1 MVMLM
6 AAALTLAIVTQDQAA
21 LRAAPKDSAQQQA
34 VLWQGDSLEIRGEKQ
49 DFLQV
54 YDYRRERAG
63 YIRAAQVRKV
73 SLEATDAPELLSVVR
88 FLRDT
93 PGAESL
99 GISYAA
105 AYLKAAP
112 AAAITAEP
120 FDALGTMADRL
131 ARRASAKQSKQGDVV
146 IAAHLE
152 AAARY
157 GVGIRS
163 FEREGRMQLCYD
175 GEAFRRVLAMTSA
188 SQSQRA
194 AAVLGLTR
202 QECVDPALGPGAR
215 VALDD
220 WRAEVLERV
229 ELKDLPVHVK
239 NRVHMRRAMAWSSVA
254 FARARKGLSATE
266 AGQRALDELG
276 MVEPAELS
284 EDDAAAYAEAGV
296 RAGSVRWAA
305 EAGSGAAAPQSSAAP
320 MQATKAGFRQAAGG
334 QAASVATIN
343 GVGAA
348 VGAAHGGLGVV
359 AVAGQ
364 PGETCVLLV
373 DGKHDQQHPLARRC
387 SYGVVWVASARG
399 NAQGTALA
407 LAVQPVDGWRE
418 MWLFHQTSGG
428 WLVDMLPPA
437 AADPD
442 IGYAEFAGW
451 VPGTQNMLVAREA
464 RVDGRFKRSFELVEI
479 NTLATL
485 KSADK
490 PSSLSLF
497 YRWQDPAWKRQ
508 TVALR

>member
-1 MVMLM
+1 MFIM

-34 VLWQGDSLEIRGEKQ
+34 VLWPGDSLEIRGEKQ

-73 SLEATDAPELLSVVR
+73 SLAPADAPELLSVLR

-120 FDALGTMADRL
+120 FEALGTMADRL
-131 ARRASAKQSKQGDVV
+131 ARRASAKQGKQGDVV

-152 AAARY
+152 AVAQY

-175 GEAFRRVLAMTSA
+175 GEAFRRVLAMASA
-188 SQSQRA
+188 SQPQRA
-194 AAVLGLTR
+194 AALLGLTR
-202 QECVDPALGPGAR
+202 PECVDPAMGPGAR
-215 VALDD
+215 TALDE

-229 ELKDLPVHVK
+229 DLTDLPGHVK
-239 NRVHMRRAMAWSSVA
+239 NRLHMRRAMVWSSVA
-254 FARARKGLSATE
+254 FERARKNLSATG
-266 AGQRALDELG
+266 AARRALDELG
-276 MVEPAELS
+276 LVEPSELT
-284 EDDAAAYAEAGV
+284 EDDASAYAEAGV

-305 EAGSGAAAPQSSAAP
+305 EMPGATVASGLRAE
-320 MQATKAGFRQAAGG
+320 
-334 QAASVATIN
+334 
-343 GVGAA
+343 
-348 VGAAHGGLGVV
+348 

-364 PGETCVLLV
+364 PGETCVLLI
-373 DGKHDQQHPLARRC
+373 DAKHDQQHPLVRRC
-387 SYGVVWVASARG
+387 SYGVVWAASARA
-399 NAQGTALA
+399 NAQGTAMA
-407 LAVQPVDGWRE
+407 LAVQPIDGWRE
-418 MWLFHQTSGG
+418 MWLFHQTTEG
-428 WLVDMLPPA
+428 WLVDVMPPA

-442 IGYAEFAGW
+442 LGYVEFAGW

-485 KSADK
+485 KAADK

>member
-1 MVMLM
+1 MSII

-34 VLWQGDSLEIRGEKQ
+34 VLWPGDSLEIRGEKQ

-73 SLEATDAPELLSVVR
+73 SLSSADAPELLSVVR

-112 AAAITAEP
+112 ATAITAEP
-120 FDALGTMADRL
+120 FDALGTIADRL
-131 ARRASAKQSKQGDVV
+131 ARRASAKQGKQGDAV

-152 AAARY
+152 AVAHY

-175 GEAFRRVLAMTSA
+175 GEAFRRVLAMASA
-188 SQSQRA
+188 SPAQRA
-194 AAVLGLTR
+194 AAALGLTR

-229 ELKDLPVHVK
+229 DLKDLPGHIR
-239 NRVHMRRAMAWSSVA
+239 NRLHMRRAMVWSSVA
-254 FARARKGLSATE
+254 FARARKGGASSVA
-266 AGQRALDELG
+266 AQRALDELG
-276 MVEPAELS
+276 MVAPSELT
-284 EDDAAAYAEAGV
+284 EDDAGAYAEAGV
-296 RAGSVRWAA
+296 RVGSVRWAA
-305 EAGSGAAAPQSSAAP
+305 ELAAVP
-320 MQATKAGFRQAAGG
+320 AGG
-334 QAASVATIN
+334 LQVAA
-343 GVGAA
+343 
-348 VGAAHGGLGVV
+348 L
-359 AVAGQ
+359 AGQ

-387 SYGVVWVASARG
+387 SYGVVWTASARA
-399 NAQGTALA
+399 NAQGSALV
-407 LAVQPVDGWRE
+407 LAVQPMDSWRE
-418 MWLFHQTSGG
+418 MWLFHQTSEG
-428 WLVDMLPPA
+428 WLVDVLPPV

-442 IGYAEFAGW
+442 VGYAEFAGW

-490 PSSLSLF
+490 PSSLSQF
-497 YRWQDPAWKRQ
+497 YRWQDPAWRRQ

>member
-1 MVMLM
+1 MTIM
-6 AAALTLAIVTQDQAA
+6 AAALTLAIVTQDQTA

-73 SLEATDAPELLSVVR
+73 SLEAADAPELLSVVR

-105 AYLKAAP
+105 AYLKSAP
-112 AAAITAEP
+112 AASITAEP

-131 ARRASAKQSKQGDVV
+131 ARRASAKQGKQGDAV

-152 AAARY
+152 AVAHY

-175 GEAFRRVLAMTSA
+175 GEAFRRVLAMASA
-188 SQSQRA
+188 QPQQRA
-194 AAVLGLTR
+194 AAALGLTR
-202 QECVDPALGPGAR
+202 QECIDPALGPGAR
-215 VALDD
+215 AALDD
-220 WRAEVLERV
+220 WRGQVLERL
-229 ELKDLPVHVK
+229 ELKDLPGHVK
-239 NRVHMRRAMAWSSVA
+239 NRVTMRRAMVWSSVA
-254 FARARKGLSATE
+254 FERARKGQSFSE

-276 MVEPAELS
+276 MVEPADLT

-296 RAGSVRWAA
+296 RVGSARWAGEVA
-305 EAGSGAAAPQSSAAP
+305 SGDAV
-320 MQATKAGFRQAAGG
+320 AGG
-334 QAASVATIN
+334 
-343 GVGAA
+343 
-348 VGAAHGGLGVV
+348 GLRVV
-359 AVAGQ
+359 TVAGQ

-373 DGKHDQQHPLARRC
+373 DDKHDQQHALARRC
-387 SYGVVWVASARG
+387 SYGVVWPASARG
-399 NAQGTALA
+399 NAQGSALA
-407 LAVQPVDGWRE
+407 LAVQPIDGWRE
-418 MWLFHQTSGG
+418 MWLFHQTRDG
-428 WLVDMLPPA
+428 WLVDVLPPA

-442 IGYAEFAGW
+442 LGYAEFAGW

-464 RVDGRFKRSFELVEI
+464 RVDGRFKRSFELVDI

>member
-1 MVMLM
+1 MSMI
-6 AAALTLAIVTQDQAA
+6 AAAAVLAIVTQDQAA
-21 LRAAPKDSAQQQA
+21 LRAAPKDTAQQQA

-63 YIRAAQVRKV
+63 YIRASQVRRV
-73 SLEATDAPELLSVVR
+73 SLAPADAPELLSVVR

-112 AAAITAEP
+112 AASITAEP

-131 ARRASAKQSKQGDVV
+131 ARRASSKQSKQGDIT

-152 AAARY
+152 AVANY

-175 GEAFRRVLAMTSA
+175 GEAFRRVLAMLSEP
-188 SQSQRA
+188 QQRA
-194 AAVLGLTR
+194 RAVLGLTR
-202 QECVDPALGPGAR
+202 QECVDPALRPGAR

-229 ELKDLPVHVK
+229 DLKDLAPHVR
-239 NRVHMRRAMAWSSVA
+239 NRVHMRRASVWSSVA
-254 FARARKGLSATE
+254 FARARKGEPATQ
-266 AGQRALDELG
+266 AAQRALDELG
-276 MVEPAELS
+276 MVEPAELT
-284 EDDAAAYAEAGV
+284 EDDGAAFAEAGV
-296 RAGSVRWAA
+296 RVGSVRWAA
-305 EAGSGAAAPQSSAAP
+305 QAGATANAPGAGLHVLAA
-320 MQATKAGFRQAAGG
+320 
-334 QAASVATIN
+334 
-343 GVGAA
+343 
-348 VGAAHGGLGVV
+348 
-359 AVAGQ
+359 AGQ
-364 PGETCVLLV
+364 PGETCVALV
-373 DGKHDQQHPLARRC
+373 DAKHDPQHALARRC
-387 SYGVVWVASARG
+387 SYGVVWPASARA
-399 NAQGTALA
+399 NAQGTALS
-407 LAVQPVDGWRE
+407 LAVQPMDGWRE
-418 MWLFHQTSGG
+418 MWLFHQTSAG
-428 WLVDMLPPA
+428 WLVDVLPPA

-451 VPGTQNMLVAREA
+451 VPGSQNMLVAREA
-464 RVDGRFKRSFELVEI
+464 RIDGKFKRSFDLVEI

-485 KSADK
+485 KTADK
-490 PSSLSLF
+490 PSSLSMF

-508 TVALR
+508 TVSLR

>member
-1 MVMLM
+1 MSLI
-6 AAALTLAIVTQDQAA
+6 AAAVVLAIVTQDQAA
-21 LRAAPKDSAQQQA
+21 LRAAPRDSAQQQA

-63 YIRAAQVRKV
+63 YIRASQVRRV
-73 SLEATDAPELLSVVR
+73 SLAPADAPELLSVVR

-120 FDALGTMADRL
+120 FDALGGMADRL
-131 ARRASAKQSKQGDVV
+131 ARRASSRQGKQGDIT

-152 AAARY
+152 AVANY

-175 GEAFRRVLAMTSA
+175 GEAFRRVLAM
-188 SQSQRA
+188 QSEPPQRA
-194 AAVLGLTR
+194 AAALGLTR
-202 QECVDPALGPGAR
+202 QECVDPALRPGER
-215 VALDD
+215 MALDA
-220 WRAEVLERV
+220 WRAEVLDRV
-229 ELKDLPVHVK
+229 ELKDLPPHLK
-239 NRVHMRRAMAWSSVA
+239 NRLHMRRAAVWSSVA
-254 FARARKGLSATE
+254 FARARKGEPSAQP
-266 AGQRALDELG
+266 AQRAVDELG

-284 EDDAAAYAEAGV
+284 DDDASAFADAGV
-296 RAGSVRWAA
+296 RVGSVRWAV
-305 EAGSGAAAPQSSAAP
+305 EALAPASAA
-320 MQATKAGFRQAAGG
+320 GLRVVLAAG
-334 QAASVATIN
+334 A
-343 GVGAA
+343 
-348 VGAAHGGLGVV
+348 
-359 AVAGQ
+359 
-364 PGETCVLLV
+364 PGETCVVLI
-373 DGKHDQQHPLARRC
+373 DDKHDKQHPLARRC
-387 SYGVVWVASARG
+387 SYGVVWSASARA
-399 NAQGTALA
+399 NTQGTALT
-407 LAVQPVDGWRE
+407 LAVQPMDGWRE
-418 MWLFHQTSGG
+418 MWVFHQTSAG
-428 WLVDMLPPA
+428 WLTDVLPPA

-442 IGYAEFAGW
+442 LGYVEFAGW
-451 VPGTQNMLVAREA
+451 VPGSQNLLLAREA
-464 RVDGRFKRSFELVEI
+464 RVDGRFKRSFELVDI

-508 TVALR
+508 TVSLR

>member
-73 SLEATDAPELLSVVR
+73 SLEAADAPELLSVVR

-131 ARRASAKQSKQGDVV
+131 ARRASARQGKQGDVV

-152 AAARY
+152 AVARY

-175 GEAFRRVLAMTSA
+175 GEAFRRVLAMASA

-202 QECVDPALGPGAR
+202 QECIDPALGPGAR

-229 ELKDLPVHVK
+229 ELKDLPAHVK
-239 NRVHMRRAMAWSSVA
+239 NRVHMRRAMVWSSVA
-254 FARARKGLSATE
+254 FARARKGVSATE

-276 MVEPAELS
+276 MVEPAELT

-296 RAGSVRWAA
+296 RTGSVRWAA
-305 EAGSGAAAPQSSAAP
+305 DTEIGTAAAQSPTAP
-320 MQATKAGFRQAAGG
+320 MQTAKPGVKQATGTQAAV
-334 QAASVATIN
+334 VAT
-343 GVGAA
+343 VGA
-348 VGAAHGGLGVV
+348 GLRV
-359 AVAGQ
+359 ATVAGQ
-364 PGETCVLLV
+364 PGETCVLLI
-373 DGKHDQQHPLARRC
+373 DGKHDQQHSLARRC
-387 SYGVVWVASARG
+387 SYGVVWAASARA

-418 MWLFHQTSGG
+418 MWLFHQTSDG
-428 WLVDMLPPA
+428 WLADVMPPA

-442 IGYAEFAGW
+442 IGYVEFAGW

-508 TVALR
+508 TIALR

>member
-73 SLEATDAPELLSVVR
+73 SLEAADAPELLSVVR

-152 AAARY
+152 AVARY

-175 GEAFRRVLAMTSA
+175 GEAFRRVLAMASA
-188 SQSQRA
+188 SPSQRVS
-194 AAVLGLTR
+194 AVLGLTR

-229 ELKDLPVHVK
+229 ELKDLPAHVK
-239 NRVHMRRAMAWSSVA
+239 NRVHMRRATVWSSVA

-276 MVEPAELS
+276 MVEPAELT
-284 EDDAAAYAEAGV
+284 EDDAVAYAEAGV

-305 EAGSGAAAPQSSAAP
+305 ETWTSTAAAQSPVAP
-320 MQATKAGFRQAAGG
+320 MQTAKPGVKQAAGT
-334 QAASVATIN
+334 QALGVAT
-343 GVGAA
+343 ATA
-348 VGAAHGGLGVV
+348 GLRVT

-373 DGKHDQQHPLARRC
+373 DDKHDQQHPLARRC
-387 SYGVVWVASARG
+387 SYGVVWTASTRA

-418 MWLFHQTSGG
+418 MWLFHQTSDG
-428 WLVDMLPPA
+428 WLIDVMPPA

-508 TVALR
+508 TIALR

>member
-1 MVMLM
+1 MLM
-6 AAALTLAIVTQDQAA
+6 TAALTLAIVTQDQAA

-73 SLEATDAPELLSVVR
+73 SLEAADAPELLSVVR

-152 AAARY
+152 AVARY

-175 GEAFRRVLAMTSA
+175 GEAFRRVLAMASA

-202 QECVDPALGPGAR
+202 QECVDPALGPGAW

-229 ELKDLPVHVK
+229 ELKDLPAHVK
-239 NRVHMRRAMAWSSVA
+239 NRVHMRRSMVWSSVA
-254 FARARKGLSATE
+254 FARARKGLSSTE

-276 MVEPAELS
+276 MVEPAELT
-284 EDDAAAYAEAGV
+284 EDDAVAYAEAGV

-305 EAGSGAAAPQSSAAP
+305 QSPAGV
-320 MQATKAGFRQAAGG
+320 TTVAGG
-334 QAASVATIN
+334 
-343 GVGAA
+343 
-348 VGAAHGGLGVV
+348 LRVV
-359 AVAGQ
+359 AAAGQ

-387 SYGVVWVASARG
+387 SYGVVWTASARA
-399 NAQGTALA
+399 NAQGTALV

-418 MWLFHQTSGG
+418 MWLFHQTSDG
-428 WLVDMLPPA
+428 WLVDVMPPA

-451 VPGTQNMLVAREA
+451 VPGTQNMLVVREA
-464 RVDGRFKRSFELVEI
+464 RVDGRFKRSFELVDI

-508 TVALR
+508 TISLR

>member
-1 MVMLM
+1 MMPI
-6 AAALTLAIVTQDQAA
+6 AAAVVLAIVTQDQAA
-21 LRAAPKDSAQQQA
+21 LRASPKDTAQQQA

-54 YDYRRERAG
+54 YDHRRERAG
-63 YIRAAQVRKV
+63 YIRASQVRKV
-73 SLEATDAPELLSVVR
+73 SLALADAPELLSVVR

-120 FDALGTMADRL
+120 FDALGSMADRL
-131 ARRASAKQSKQGDVV
+131 ARRASSKQGKQGDVT

-152 AAARY
+152 VVANY
-157 GVGIRS
+157 GIGIRS

-175 GEAFRRVLAMTSA
+175 GEAFRRVLAM
-188 SQSQRA
+188 QSEPRQRA
-194 AAVLGLTR
+194 TAALGLTR

-215 VALDD
+215 AAFDD
-220 WRAEVLERV
+220 WRADVLDRV
-229 ELKDLPVHVK
+229 DLKELPAHVK
-239 NRVHMRRAMAWSSVA
+239 NRLHMRRAAVWSSVA
-254 FARARKGLSATE
+254 FARARKGEPSAQP
-266 AGQRALDELG
+266 AQRALDELG
-276 MVEPAELS
+276 LVEPAELT
-284 EDDAAAYAEAGV
+284 EDDVAAFADAGV
-296 RAGSVRWAA
+296 RVGSVRWAA
-305 EAGSGAAAPQSSAAP
+305 EPVPAAASAS
-320 MQATKAGFRQAAGG
+320 TSTAGAGLR
-334 QAASVATIN
+334 I
-343 GVGAA
+343 
-348 VGAAHGGLGVV
+348 VV
-359 AVAGQ
+359 AAGQ
-364 PGETCVLLV
+364 PGETCVALV

-387 SYGVVWVASARG
+387 SYGVVWPASARA

-407 LAVQPVDGWRE
+407 LAVQPMDGWRE
-418 MWLFHQTSGG
+418 MWLFHQTSAG
-428 WLVDMLPPA
+428 WLVDVLPPA
-437 AADPD
+437 AAGPD
-442 IGYAEFAGW
+442 LGYAEFAGW

-464 RVDGRFKRSFELVEI
+464 RVDGKFKRSFELVEV

-508 TVALR
+508 TVSMR

>member
-1 MVMLM
+1 MALTMM

-21 LRAAPKDSAQQQA
+21 LRAAPKDTAQQQA
-34 VLWQGDSLEIRGEKQ
+34 MLWQGDSLEIRGEKQ

-63 YIRAAQVRKV
+63 YIRAALVRKV
-73 SLEATDAPELLSVVR
+73 SLEVADAPELLSVVR

-131 ARRASAKQSKQGDVV
+131 ARRASAKQGKQGDAV

-152 AAARY
+152 AVAHY
-157 GVGIRS
+157 GVNIRS

-175 GEAFRRVLAMTSA
+175 GEAFRRVLAMASA
-188 SQSQRA
+188 QPRERA
-194 AAVLGLTR
+194 AAALGLTR

-220 WRAEVLERV
+220 WRAQVLERV
-229 ELKDLPVHVK
+229 DLKDLPGHLK
-239 NRVHMRRAMAWSSVA
+239 NRVYMRRAMVWSSVA
-254 FARARKGLSATE
+254 FERARKGQSASE

-276 MVEPAELS
+276 MVEPSELT

-296 RAGSVRWAA
+296 RVGSARWAGEVA
-305 EAGSGAAAPQSSAAP
+305 SG
-320 MQATKAGFRQAAGG
+320 
-334 QAASVATIN
+334 
-343 GVGAA
+343 GAA
-348 VGAAHGGLGVV
+348 VSGGLRVV
-359 AVAGQ
+359 TVAGQ

-373 DGKHDQQHPLARRC
+373 DDKHDQQHALARRC
-387 SYGVVWVASARG
+387 SYGVVWPASARA
-399 NAQGTALA
+399 NAQGSALA
-407 LAVQPVDGWRE
+407 LAVQPMDGWRE
-418 MWLFHQTSGG
+418 MWLFHQTRDG
-428 WLVDMLPPA
+428 WLVDVLPPA

-442 IGYAEFAGW
+442 LGYAEFAGW
-451 VPGTQNMLVAREA
+451 VPGTQNLLVAREA
-464 RVDGRFKRSFELVEI
+464 RIDGRFKRSFELVDI

-508 TVALR
+508 TVSLR